1 MPPHHTSRWDNEAPR
16 RWFGALSMVTR
27 VSSRAQASSHP
38 LWAKTGWGWGKV
50 KGECG
55 GPAATTYLPSSTPG
69 HLSPLCCCSQVERSV
84 LANGRLHQ
92 PRYQCHLSRCQ
103 ASCNGN
109 PGSVLDENTCPL
121 SASSQALLPAS
132 PRASLGPA
140 FSQATEQEVV
150 TAEPL
155 SGKEG
160 AGHRFGGKIQGSG
173 DICCCPVCRG
183 GEYGIC
189 CRQ

>member
-1 MPPHHTSRWDNEAPR
+1 MW
-16 RWFGALSMVTR
+16 GA
-27 VSSRAQASSHP
+27 
-38 LWAKTGWGWGKV
+38 
-50 KGECG
+50 
-55 GPAATTYLPSSTPG
+55 AATTYLPSSPSS

-84 LANGRLHQ
+84 LANGRLDR
-92 PRYQCHLSRCQ
+92 PRCQCHLSRCQ

-109 PGSVLDENTCPL
+109 PGSVLHENTCPL
-121 SASSQALLPAS
+121 SARPEALLS
-132 PRASLGPA
+132 SSLRASLGPA

-150 TAEPL
+150 AAEKTL
-155 SGKEG
+155 SGREG

-183 GEYGIC
+183 GEYGTC